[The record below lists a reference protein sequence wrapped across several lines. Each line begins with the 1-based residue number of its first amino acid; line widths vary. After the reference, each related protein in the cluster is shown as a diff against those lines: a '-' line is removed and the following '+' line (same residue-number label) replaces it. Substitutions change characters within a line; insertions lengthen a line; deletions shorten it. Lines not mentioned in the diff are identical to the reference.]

1 MFFFRVLTRQTRNS
15 DDYNNENEDLLR
27 IEGLR
32 IESSDKGVEME
43 NGVPDIISNS
53 NAVLRLFGS
62 GLTVNTVI
70 TFTHEIHKYQGS
82 CQLPSTERFKVN

>member
-1 MFFFRVLTRQTRNS
+1 
-15 DDYNNENEDLLR
+15 
-27 IEGLR
+27 
-32 IESSDKGVEME
+32 ME